1 MMAALSRLILYAR
14 NVDKLVEFY
23 ESHFNYTARR
33 EEGDKI
39 VELVAGDGGANL
51 MIHPASKGMKAGQN
65 CVKLVFD
72 VEDVEQAVKRFAA
85 SGLAFGVVHQANGY
99 QFANAKDPAKNSIQI
114 SSRAFRES

>member
-1 MMAALSRLILYAR
+1 
-14 NVDKLVEFY
+14 
-23 ESHFNYTARR
+23 
-33 EEGDKI
+33 
-39 VELVAGDGGANL
+39 
-51 MIHPASKGMKAGQN
+51 MKAGQN
-65 CVKLVFD
+65 CVKMVFD